1 MLSSPLLAPS
11 PLNYTRMCFLVHCLK
26 RLKSSQQW
34 LSRQKAD
41 PYVEKAK
48 VYNYRCRSAFKL
60 IEMNEKANILS
71 PGLSVIDLGASPG
84 SWTQVAVQ
92 LTNADGADKT
102 KPKGSVL
109 AIDKLH
115 IFPIQGATIINNL
128 DFSTIEAHDKVVEAL
143 NGKQVDLVLSDM
155 APSATGVKELDKD
168 RIIGLCYMAIR
179 FSALV
184 TKINGNLL
192 FKVWDG
198 KEVPILEMDL
208 ERFYNNIKILKP
220 RASRSDSSEKF
231 ILARGFKGV
240 QLPLRN
246 GKIKEEIKN
255 Y

>member
-1 MLSSPLLAPS
+1 MLSPRLSRAE
-11 PLNYTRMCFLVHCLK
+11 PLNYTRMCFLVNCLK

-48 VYNYRCRSAFKL
+48 IYNYRCRSAFKL
-60 IEMNEKANILS
+60 LEMNEKTNILT

-92 LTNADGADKT
+92 KTNADGSDKT
-102 KPKGSVL
+102 KPKGMVL
-109 AIDKLH
+109 SIDKLQ
-115 IFPIQGATIINNL
+115 IFPIEGATIMSNM
-128 DFSTIEAHDKVVEAL
+128 DFSTIEAHDKVIAVL
-143 NGKQVDLVLSDM
+143 GDKKVDLVLSDM

-179 FSALV
+179 FAALV

-208 ERFYNNIKILKP
+208 ERFYRNIKILKP
-220 RASRSDSSEKF
+220 KASRSDSSEKY
-231 ILARGFKGV
+231 ILARGFKGI
-240 QLPLRN
+240 QRPLESGRW
-246 GKIKEEIKN
+246 G
-255 Y
+255 